1 MFFSVIRWSISM
13 KSPSGDVQRSRRN
26 WGVPRRKRCPNNAGQ
41 MVCVLPSGNHQG
53 AFWSMLKSRLISM
66 QGSCGSGLIERCA
79 QRTRTRM
86 VNQQSPALRRF
97 HVDVGCRHVSVG
109 HAIVRWHFHT
119 LHQAMHTALTDHRLP
134 HMGRHRTHSPCLE
147 QTSERLSDGHCTHQ
161 PWPAWVH
168 THRLVLIGPTC
179 HKRFQ
184 ICSLQGLVKGLF
196 QIVHA
201 GIGRESSSHC
211 TIVPCP
217 PSHR

>member
-1 MFFSVIRWSISM
+1 
-13 KSPSGDVQRSRRN
+13 
-26 WGVPRRKRCPNNAGQ
+26 
-41 MVCVLPSGNHQG
+41 
-53 AFWSMLKSRLISM
+53 MLKSRLISM
-66 QGSCGSGLIERCA
+66 EGSRSGGLIERCA

-109 HAIVRWHFHT
+109 HAVVCRHFHT

-134 HMGRHRTHSPCLE
+134 HMGRHRTHSSSLE
-147 QTSERLSDGHCTHQ
+147 QTGERLSDGHGPHQ
-161 PWPAWVH
+161 SWPAWVH

-179 HKRFQ
+179 HERFQ

-201 GIGRESSSHC
+201 GIGRESSSHA
-211 TIVPCP
+211 TIVPRP